1 MLAYVEI
8 VTLYLKK
15 INILYEGKERP
26 AETKLMTAKL
36 STVLAYTQSL
46 TLRSVSLRGVT
57 YFENISATTN

>member
-8 VTLYLKK
+8 VTLYLK
-15 INILYEGKERP
+15 GKERP

-36 STVLAYTQSL
+36 STVLAYTV
-46 TLRSVSLRGVT
+46 RRVT